1 MEIIKIYYW
10 FNGRVTGNTVNGL
23 KAYPRWS
30 WPATWQETV
39 VKHLSDFDQLVSG
52 HQQVVIRVYDYFDSV
67 KPQPEGYRALM
78 HRVINGMGFLAK
90 RRSSDLQAALLTHA
104 STAQPESH
112 PQAST
117 YQGTCQATVMTTA
130 FADQRAFKE
139 EDVVRCSK
147 GRGANK

>member
-1 MEIIKIYYW
+1 
-10 FNGRVTGNTVNGL
+10 
-23 KAYPRWS
+23 
-30 WPATWQETV
+30 
-39 VKHLSDFDQLVSG
+39 
-52 HQQVVIRVYDYFDSV
+52 
-67 KPQPEGYRALM
+67 M

-130 FADQRAFKE
+130 FADQRVFKE
-139 EDVVRCSK
+139 EDVVQ